1 MQRLSN
7 TKECVYSEEYTLQG
21 QGEVISKMLA
31 RALQEMEETAGPDQQ
46 ITSISVELG
55 DTIRAYGGDNM
66 LTLRFVTKVDTIL
79 R

>member
-1 MQRLSN
+1 MLRLSN
-7 TKECVYSEEYTLQG
+7 TKECVCSEEYTLQG

-55 DTIRAYGGDNM
+55 DAIRAHGGDNM
-66 LTLRFVTKVDTIL
+66 LTLRFVAKVDTIL